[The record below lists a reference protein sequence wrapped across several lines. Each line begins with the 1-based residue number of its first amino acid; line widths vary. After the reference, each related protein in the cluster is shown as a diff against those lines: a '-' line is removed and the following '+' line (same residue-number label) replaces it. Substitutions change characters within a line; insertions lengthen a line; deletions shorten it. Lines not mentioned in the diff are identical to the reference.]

1 MKTLLN
7 PWFLLFCAVWL
18 VIFTLT
24 KFHIYLPNF
33 IQFYVLDI
41 IAVPV
46 LANLGLWFWRFILQ
60 DNTRLLNFWQLI
72 FIVLSVSII
81 FEVVMPTI
89 KPNRYSA
96 DVFDVVSYVF
106 GAMFFWWV
114 MNKPSLKI

>member
-24 KFHIYLPNF
+24 KLHIFLPDF

-81 FEVVMPTI
+81 FEVVMPII

-96 DVFDVVSYVF
+96 DVFDVACYVF
-106 GAMFFWWV
+106 GAMFFWSV
-114 MNKPSLKI
+114 MNKPSRKI